1 MPNVGGVE
9 YPYTPEGVAAAQE
22 HARQLQ
28 KTGPYIPQ
36 PTVGLDPARMSPP
49 LTSPSHPMAQRQT
62 QDLQPHR
69 LWRNSPQSMLYE
81 GDPSFYGTQ
90 RQVPDL
96 QPAPTWMSD
105 RNAWRGA
112 ASRSPSAP
120 DATAPTYE
128 DRYTIQNDPNRYYG
142 GTTRVGGSPI
152 RGRTYAESPSNPMA
166 QRPTPDL
173 QRYNDPPIQGTMSG
187 QGILGTL
194 GYSNEAMPSRQDLS
208 NVVAYGDSGLR
219 YGDNRIAFSRPQ
231 LLGGPSSP
239 WYQPVA
245 PTPRGNVVETYGSGD
260 YGSSPSNPNWG
271 DTGGRSIQ
279 KSGPLPVST
288 RTQAINPQDRI
299 NANIRAVMSG
309 QQGPRP
315 GTSPTGQAPARPPSY
330 KPWQNQFG
338 PTGQPMAQRVPA
350 QKMVDNVVRQ
360 LPGG

>member
-22 HARQLQ
+22 HARQIQ
-28 KTGPYIPQ
+28 
-36 PTVGLDPARMSPP
+36 MSPP
-49 LTSPSHPMAQRQT
+49 MTSPSHPMAQRQ
-62 QDLQPHR
+62 
-69 LWRNSPQSMLYE
+69 
-81 GDPSFYGTQ
+81 
-90 RQVPDL
+90 VPDL
-96 QPAPTWMSD
+96 QPARTNY
-105 RNAWRGA
+105 NAMNLHGWRGRA
-112 ASRSPSAP
+112 GRENPLSPLSK
-120 DATAPTYE
+120 APTYE
-128 DRYTIQNDPNRYYG
+128 DRYTVQNDPNRYYG
-142 GTTRVGGSPI
+142 GTTREGGDPV
-152 RGRTYAESPSNPMA
+152 RGQTYPESPSNPMA

-173 QRYNDPPIQGTMSG
+173 QRYDDPPIQGRIEG

-194 GYSNEAMPSRQDLS
+194 GYSNDAMPSRQDLS

-219 YGDNRIAFSRPQ
+219 YDDNRILFSRPQ

-245 PTPRGNVVETYGSGD
+245 PAPRGNVIETSGPAN

-271 DTGGRSIQ
+271 QDTGGRSIQ
-279 KSGPLPVST
+279 KMGPQMLPVSA
-288 RTQAINPQDRI
+288 RTQAISPQNRI

-309 QQGPRP
+309 QQGPSP

-338 PTGQPMAQRVPA
+338 PTGQPVSRTPL
-350 QKMVDNVVRQ
+350 QKDNMVNNVVKQ